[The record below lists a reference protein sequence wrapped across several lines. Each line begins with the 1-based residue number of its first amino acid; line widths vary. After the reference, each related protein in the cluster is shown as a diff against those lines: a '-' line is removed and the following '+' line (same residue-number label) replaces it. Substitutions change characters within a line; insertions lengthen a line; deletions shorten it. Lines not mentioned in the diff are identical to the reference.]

1 MDAAAMPTVDR
12 MVPREIIS
20 IPVDLRITVGI
31 VTPSAAADTEE
42 LYSNT
47 RAIYENY
54 NPAKTKLLTD
64 AQEEGIYSAWSQLHA
79 RVRQG
84 HQNEGLSLQMPV
96 MAYQPLMADT
106 RQRKNSAAYSTVGFR
121 TTEVADSSS
130 FDSQKV
136 SRMYHEL
143 DCTTPDPEYSYIEVS
158 NFKMARQQGPPLYAE
173 IDSLKAR
180 ADRLQAGQRTE
191 QARIERIE
199 SQLLQ
204 ASASLS
210 STNMSIEDDIAKV
223 KEGIARIS
231 RLSGSS
237 DLQPHSHSNR
247 RMLIGM
253 TEEQVC
259 TRALP
264 CTCIHVLSE
273 SHSSLNLFWMTILE

>member
-1 MDAAAMPTVDR
+1 MDAAATPTVDR
-12 MVPREIIS
+12 TVPREIIS

-31 VTPSAAADTEE
+31 VTPSAATDTEE

-54 NPAKTKLLTD
+54 DPAKTKLLTD

-79 RVRQG
+79 QVRRG

-106 RQRKNSAAYSTVGFR
+106 RQRKNAYSTVGFR

-143 DCTTPDPEYSYIEVS
+143 DCTTPNPEYSYIEVS
-158 NFKMARQQGPPLYAE
+158 NFKMARQQGPPLYEE
-173 IDSLKAR
+173 IDSLQAR

-191 QARIERIE
+191 QVRIERIE

-237 DLQPHSHSNR
+237 ELQPHSHSNR

-253 TEEQVC
+253 NEEQVC
-259 TRALP
+259 T
-264 CTCIHVLSE
+264 
-273 SHSSLNLFWMTILE
+273 